1 MQDPWV
7 GQPAREQ
14 SRQPRF
20 GKPSPLAPA
29 AKSPPPVLLDPLPKS
44 LQSGHIAGNRMVLN
58 PVGARHDLRSRE
70 AKIGAG
76 DQGLD
81 GREAVET
88 GAGLSYGV
96 TERYGAGY

>member
-1 MQDPWV
+1 MTLPESTFTFTRF
-7 GQPAREQ
+7 ALS
-14 SRQPRF
+14 SR
-20 GKPSPLAPA
+20 
-29 AKSPPPVLLDPLPKS
+29 VL
-44 LQSGHIAGNRMVLN
+44 GN